1 MTTITDKLA
10 EAIELVE
17 DAMAYVPEYFANKHG
32 MNRRMAAMKDE
43 FAAYASQQGEP
54 SSGSNAAA
62 PVVVEPS
69 DARVEA
75 AAKAIADVSEAGW
88 LTLEERHQDE
98 YRSEARAVLKAAD
111 AVSPSTRP
119 ADASNSGA
127 EIDGSGA
134 VSAGAGWMPIETA
147 PKDGTLIVL
156 GARNGVW
163 LGKYC
168 PVYPSGYRPE
178 NPWSSMLMNHDH
190 MAERHTRPT
199 HWMPLPAAPG
209 SERKEGANG

>member
-119 ADASNSGA
+119 ADVSKSGD
-127 EIDGSGA
+127 EID
-134 VSAGAGWMPIETA
+134 VSAVPHGWRIERMA
-147 PKDGTLIVL
+147 DGRIVVESDERSIAVL
-156 GARNGVW
+156 VAEEASEARE
-163 LGKYC
+163 L
-168 PVYPSGYRPE
+168 PE
-178 NPWSSMLMNHDH
+178 VALWALADSL
-190 MAERHTRPT
+190 
-199 HWMPLPAAPG
+199 LAAPG
-209 SERKEGANG
+209 SEQKEGANG